1 MAVHNGVG
9 RTIGPARRL
18 AVPVDAPLLQARQ
31 LTFGYGTAPVLRAIN
46 LDVPKG
52 SCTLIRGDNG
62 AGKSTLLHLLHGKV
76 QPTAGWVR
84 LSGRPLLGQRRR
96 LALVPQAPS
105 LRWHYPINLAGLVG
119 MGCND
124 QAQRTDQALQRV
136 GLAGLAHAPIAALSG
151 GQQHRALIA
160 LALARQVEVLLLD
173 EPFAALDESS
183 RLQLGEL
190 IQSMV
195 ASGTAVV
202 LTGHGNLPSTL
213 PQRRVLQL
221 AHGQL
226 AQAQAEPEP
235 GDRP

>member
-1 MAVHNGVG
+1 MGANRG
-9 RTIGPARRL
+9 IGPARCL

-31 LTFGYGTAPVLRAIN
+31 LTFGYGAAPVLQAID

-62 AGKSTLLHLLHGKV
+62 AGKSTLLHLLQGKV

-84 LSGRPLLGQRRR
+84 LSGRPLRGQRRR

-119 MGCND
+119 IGCGD
-124 QAQRTDQALQRV
+124 QAPRTDQALHQV

-151 GQQHRALIA
+151 GQRQRALIA
-160 LALARQVEVLLLD
+160 LALASQAEVLLLD
-173 EPFAALDESS
+173 EPFACLDDHS

-190 IQSMV
+190 IQALV

-202 LTGHGNLPSTL
+202 LTAHGTLPNTL
-213 PQRRVLQL
+213 PQRRVLHLQQ
-221 AHGQL
+221 GQL
-226 AQAQAEPEP
+226 KQTQSAP
-235 GDRP
+235 GGRP